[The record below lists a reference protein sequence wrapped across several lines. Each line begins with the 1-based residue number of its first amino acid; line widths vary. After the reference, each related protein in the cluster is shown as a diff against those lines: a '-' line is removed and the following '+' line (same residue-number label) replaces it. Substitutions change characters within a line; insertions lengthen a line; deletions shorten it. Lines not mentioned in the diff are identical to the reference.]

1 MRRSTLVRCA
11 LLVVAT
17 SGCDKFNALVD
28 RFRGQ
33 EEPVPPPPVAVTPGD
48 TAVGAAPVSR
58 APAPRAS
65 AAPRAPRISE
75 PARPTQD
82 EPFFSSDTGT
92 VTPGMSESDVYEV
105 WGAPVSVRRAG
116 TWTYLFFRNGCEYTC
131 GTYDVVFLQN
141 GVVVDAVVR
150 WWGHI
155 YGGDSSSRADVVPM
169 PTRPGDAPSDQ

>member
-11 LLVVAT
+11 LLAVAT
-17 SGCDKFNALVD
+17 SGCDRFNALVD

-33 EEPVPPPPVAVTPGD
+33 EEPVPPPPAAVTPPD
-48 TAVGAAPVSR
+48 TATPRAAP
-58 APAPRAS
+58 P
-65 AAPRAPRISE
+65 PRAPRIAE

-82 EPFFSSDTGT
+82 EPFASTDTGT
-92 VTPGMSESDVYEV
+92 VTPGMSERDVYEV
-105 WGAPVSVRRAG
+105 WGSPVSVRRAG
-116 TWTYLFFRNGCEYTC
+116 EWTYLFFRNGCEYTC

-155 YGGDSSSRADVVPM
+155 YGGESSSRADVVPM
-169 PTRPGDAPSDQ
+169 PTRPGEPLNVSP